1 MAHCFRSL
9 PHRHCSNGDRGF
21 SLVELLIAATIGAV
35 VLGAV
40 VSYSVLQF
48 RSNANQERLVQL
60 DDDANRAAD
69 WIASEIGRASGFD
82 NTVVSGCS
90 APTGTSLVVSMRIPG
105 AAIAEVSYFSPTGS
119 NVGNVIRCGPPVV
132 CTSGTACRIDTAAS
146 SPATY
151 LVASNARLAVSTTLS
166 GTAVRQI
173 AYTLTL
179 GTPPLQLT
187 RSLRGFA
194 GAPTY

>member
-1 MAHCFRSL
+1 MAHRFSSL
-9 PHRHCSNGDRGF
+9 THRHFSNGDRGF

-40 VSYSVLQF
+40 VTYSVLQF
-48 RSNANQERLVQL
+48 RSNANQELLVQL
-60 DDDANRAAD
+60 NSDSNRAGD

-90 APTGTSLVVSMRIPG
+90 APTGTSLVVSMRVPN
-105 AAIAEVSYFSPTGS
+105 AAIAEVSYFSPTGT
-119 NVGNVIRCGPPVV
+119 NVGNVVRCGPPVV
-132 CTSGTACRIDTAAS
+132 CTSGTACRIDTTATT
-146 SPATY
+146 PATY

-179 GTPPLQLT
+179 GVSPLQLT
-187 RSLRGFA
+187 TSLRGFA